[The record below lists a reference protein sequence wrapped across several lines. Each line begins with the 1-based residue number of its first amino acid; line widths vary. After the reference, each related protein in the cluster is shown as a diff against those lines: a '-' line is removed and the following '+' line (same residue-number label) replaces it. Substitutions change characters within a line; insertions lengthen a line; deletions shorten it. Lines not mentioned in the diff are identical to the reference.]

1 MNKLPWFRPSF
12 VVLPYFLLLAIG
24 IVEVWSS
31 SYYFAFKKFSDPNF
45 FLKRE
50 IVFVGLSIASAWF
63 FSVLNYRFL
72 KRISLILVIFALF
85 LLVFLH
91 VDGVSIRGATRW
103 LRIGGFMFE
112 PSGFAQLAL
121 LIYIADF
128 ISRKQQF
135 KDDITRGVIPVA
147 VVAGIFFL
155 LIAVEP
161 DVGSAALLIFVFL
174 AMIYVF
180 GYKFSHIL
188 LLIMPAVVVMGAV
201 IYTNP
206 NKVQRLI
213 NFFVTGK
220 VNYQVEHALVA
231 LGSGGMFGVGVA
243 KGIYKSLFVPDSYND
258 FIMAG
263 IGEDFGFLGVIMV
276 ILLLVF
282 LLSFMFQLSF
292 RCKDIFGKALSFGI
306 GALLSFEAIM
316 NLFSVYHIMPP
327 KGITMPFLSYGG
339 TSLLIDGVLV
349 GIVLSI
355 YKRCPL
361 NGEEA

>member
-1 MNKLPWFRPSF
+1 MKKSPWFRPSF
-12 VVLPYFLLLAIG
+12 IILPYFLLLAIG

-31 SYYFAFKKFSDPNF
+31 SYYFAFKRFSDPNF
-45 FLKRE
+45 FLKRQA
-50 IVFVGLSIASAWF
+50 VFASLSIAVAWF

-72 KRISLILVIFALF
+72 KKISLILVVFALF

-91 VDGVSIRGATRW
+91 IDGVNVRGATRW
-103 LRIGGFMFE
+103 LKIGRFMFE

-135 KDDITRGVIPVA
+135 KDDITRGVMPVA
-147 VVAGIFFL
+147 AVVGIFFL

-161 DVGSAALLIFVFL
+161 DVGSAALLILVFL
-174 AMIYVF
+174 IMIYVF
-180 GYKFSHIL
+180 GYKPKHIVML
-188 LLIMPAVVVMGAV
+188 VMPAAVVAAAV

-206 NKVQRLI
+206 NKVQRVI
-213 NFFVTGK
+213 NFFITGK

-231 LGSGGMFGVGVA
+231 LGSGGLLGAGPA

-263 IGEDFGFLGVIMV
+263 IGEDFGFLGVLAV
-276 ILLLVF
+276 IV
-282 LLSFMFQLSF
+282 LLSFLLLFVFEVSV
-292 RCKDIFGKALSFGI
+292 RCKDTFGKALSFGV
-306 GALLSFEAIM
+306 GVLLSLEAII

-327 KGITMPFLSYGG
+327 KGITMPLLSYGG
-339 TSLLIDGVLV
+339 TSLLVDGALI
-349 GIVLSI
+349 GMVLSV
-355 YKRCPL
+355 YRRCP